1 MPNQTTPTTTSAIT
15 SAENLSVQLT
25 DDGYPEWAKRGGKPT
40 DGELSRVDS
49 VANFSSVVTFIA
61 GFALADLGA
70 AEIPTTTGLG
80 FAYTLLMSFAAG
92 VTLFNAVVGVLL
104 VVAFQRVVSWD
115 IYTFSQYEQDKSF
128 NRKDEEDYKAIAAA
142 FGDPPEDE
150 RYSTHVFTCIYDSPG
165 SPLRVGMMLFPPAIC
180 SYLAAVCCKVVAS
193 TDGSE
198 AGLATAGAPIVVFAA
213 IAVPMTYY
221 AYKMLSL
228 TMI

>member
-1 MPNQTTPTTTSAIT
+1 M
-15 SAENLSVQLT
+15 QLY
-25 DDGYPEWAKRGGKPT
+25 DDDNHWKHDNGGKPS
-40 DGELSRVDS
+40 DGRQSRVES
-49 VANFSSVVTFIA
+49 VGNFANVVTFIA

-92 VTLFNAVVGVLL
+92 VTLSNAVVGVLL
-104 VVAFQRVVSWD
+104 VVVFQRVVSWD
-115 IYTFSQYEQDKSF
+115 IGMFEEYQKDKSY
-128 NRKDEEDYKAIAAA
+128 NRKGKDHEAFSAA
-142 FGDPPEDE
+142 FGDPKDR
-150 RYSTHVFTCIYDSPG
+150 RYSFHVFTCIYDSHG

-228 TMI
+228 TMT